1 MKPRPSITFGLNWR
15 QGLTLLNYNMTGR
28 DLSMILRFVK
38 YGAPL
43 SHCSGD
49 MEQIVITLLNTYLKM
64 NAVQNESCIIME
76 THGYCFHPSIVC
88 VTRIIHISFVNL
100 RRRVIRVPQQTA
112 EL

>member
-28 DLSMILRFVK
+28 DLSMILRF
-38 YGAPL
+38 
-43 SHCSGD
+43 
-49 MEQIVITLLNTYLKM
+49 VITLLNTYLKM

-100 RRRVIRVPQQTA
+100 RRRVIRVSQQTV